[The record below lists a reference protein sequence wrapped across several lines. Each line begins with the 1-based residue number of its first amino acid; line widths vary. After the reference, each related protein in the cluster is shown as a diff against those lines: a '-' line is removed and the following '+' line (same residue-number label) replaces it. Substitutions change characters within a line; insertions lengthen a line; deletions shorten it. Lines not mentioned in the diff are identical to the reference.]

1 MSFNNSIIETIKR
14 RKSVRTFENKDID
27 NDIYK
32 KINSYLG
39 VKENLKGPLGGNSKL
54 ELVLVNNNVTDKGM
68 KIGTY
73 GFIKNPKAY
82 IVGITENNETSLIE
96 LGYVFEKAIL
106 YLTELNIG
114 TCWLGGTFTRDSF
127 EKQIDLNNNEIIPT
141 VTPIGYE
148 REKQG
153 LLNSAIRFAAKSNS
167 RKPWN
172 ELFYYS
178 NFKTE
183 LKQGDAGEF
192 STALE
197 MVRLG
202 PSASNKQPW
211 RIVLSQDKRTVHF
224 YLAHT
229 PNYAGNKMGFD
240 MQRID
245 IGIGMCHFELVCEEL
260 NIGGKW
266 IVDYPNIAL
275 PNEHMEYIVSFTRF
289 NKL

>member
-1 MSFNNSIIETIKR
+1 MSFNNSIIETIKK

-27 NDIYK
+27 NDTYK
-32 KINSYLG
+32 KINNYLELN
-39 VKENLKGPLGGNSKL
+39 ENLKGPLGGNPK
-54 ELVLVNNNVTDKGM
+54 LVLVPVNKNVTDKGM

-82 IVGITENNETSLIE
+82 IVGVIENNETSLVE

-106 YLTELNIG
+106 YLTEINLG
-114 TCWLGGTFTRDSF
+114 TCWLGGTFSRDSF
-127 EKQIDLNNNEIIPT
+127 EKQINLNNKEIIPT

-148 REKQG
+148 RKKPGFLQ
-153 LLNSAIRFAAKSNS
+153 SAIRFAAKSNS
-167 RKPWN
+167 RKSWN

-183 LKQGDAGEF
+183 LKKEDAGEF
-192 STALE
+192 STVLE

-211 RIVLSQDKRTVHF
+211 RIILSKDKKTAHF

-229 PNYAGNKMGFD
+229 QNYMGNKMGFD

-245 IGIGMCHFELVCEEL
+245 IGIGMCHFELACHEL
-260 NIGGKW
+260 NINGKW
-266 IVDYPNIAL
+266 RVDDPNIDL
-275 PNEHMEYIVSFTRF
+275 PDEYMEYIVSF
-289 NKL
+289 NS